1 MKLKNLTKSVSII
14 FMLLAMMFS
23 CTQVSDDTTNEDNG
37 NNNEKKE
44 RIVSYKVE
52 HYQQNANDYGY
63 TLVESDTENKTG
75 TTNKNTSATA
85 KTYTGFTAE
94 NVNQEKIMADG
105 STIVKIY
112 YNRNIITLT
121 LNLDGGDGDTTIVGK
136 YGATVTA
143 PTNPTKA
150 GYTFIQWNPQ
160 LPTAFPTENSIF
172 TAKWAIEGDYIITY
186 NLNDGTNADENPSSY
201 NVETET
207 ISLINPTKTGYK
219 FAGWYTDETFNEENK
234 ITEITKGSTG
244 DITLYAKWTEI
255 ITASNVVEK
264 IEALTYGTHTI
275 AVTGEISTDTISA
288 LEAALDYRYGTYVNL
303 DLSGTTGLTE
313 IDNEAFSGCSM
324 LTSVIIPDGVTSI
337 GYNAFSSCYYLGSV
351 TIPDSVTFIGDGAFT
366 TGCNYGL
373 FKISENNPNYSSS
386 DDEKILFNK
395 NQTNLIAYPSAKG
408 DVTIPDSVTS
418 IGDYAFYY
426 CSNLTSITI
435 PDSVTSIGS
444 SAFERCS
451 NLASITIGNG
461 VTKIGE
467 HVFSDCYNLTSVIIP
482 DSVTYIDRSAF
493 EGCRV
498 STLVLG
504 DGLTSINF
512 YMPYGLK
519 SITIGSS
526 VTTIKGGG
534 VDASRQSFFSDSQ
547 LTSITIPDSV
557 TEIGDYAFKCC
568 SSLTSITIPDSVTY
582 IGDYA
587 FIGCS
592 SLTNVTIPDSVTYIG
607 SSAFM
612 DCSNLTSV
620 TIGNGVTEIGY
631 DAFSGCSS
639 LTSVTIPDSVTYIG
653 ECAFRDCSS
662 LTSITIP
669 DSVTYIDDKAFY
681 GCSNLTSITIPDS
694 VTSIGEEALEDCNSL
709 IYNEYDNGFYLGNAD
724 NPYLVFVKAKDTSI
738 TSCEINNKTKIILDK
753 AFWEC
758 KNLTNLTIPDSI
770 IFIGSCWGYSPFY
783 ECDSLIYN
791 EYGNGLYL
799 GNADNPYVVLKQEYD
814 LTIPSMAINNKT
826 KVISV
831 NAFKNYSQLTS
842 ITIPDSVT
850 SIGDGAFWGCDG
862 LTSITIPDSVTYIDD
877 NAFNNCDSLTSVH
890 ITDLTAWMN
899 IKFENN
905 RSNPL
910 CNETDLYLNGSL
922 VTDLVIPN
930 SMTSIGK
937 YVFYGY
943 DSLASVTIP
952 DSVTTIGEYA
962 FYNCDSLTNVTIPDS
977 VISIGNSAFQYCSS
991 LASVTIPDSV
1001 TSIGDGAF
1009 ANCSS
1014 LTSVTIGNGVTEIGY
1029 DAFDGCSSL
1038 TSVTIPDSV
1047 IIIGS
1052 HAFYGCSN
1060 LTTVNY
1066 KGTQEQW
1073 GQISIGYNNSYL
1085 TNATINYNY
1094 TE

>member
-1 MKLKNLTKSVSII
+1 MKLKNLIKSVSII
-14 FMLLAMMFS
+14 FMLLAMLFS
-23 CTQVSDDTTNEDNG
+23 CTQVPDETTNEDNG
-37 NNNEKKE
+37 NNSEKKE
-44 RIVSYKVE
+44 SIVSYKVE

-105 STIVKIY
+105 STVVKIY

-219 FAGWYTDETFNEENK
+219 FAGWYTDETFSEENK

-313 IDNEAFSGCSM
+313 IDNGAFRACSM

-426 CSNLTSITI
+426 CNNLTSITI

-461 VTKIGE
+461 VTEIGE

-568 SSLTSITIPDSVTY
+568 SSLTSITIPDSVTS
-582 IGDYA
+582 IGEEA

-592 SLTNVTIPDSVTYIG
+592 SLTNVTIPDSVTSIG
-607 SSAFM
+607 DYAFKCCSS
-612 DCSNLTSV
+612 LTSV

-653 ECAFRDCSS
+653 ECAFKDCSS
-662 LTSITIP
+662 LTS
-669 DSVTYIDDKAFY
+669 V
-681 GCSNLTSITIPDS
+681 TIPDS
-694 VTSIGEEALEDCNSL
+694 VTSIGSSAFEGCSSL
-709 IYNEYDNGFYLGNAD
+709 IYNEYDNGLYLGNAD

-799 GNADNPYVVLKQEYD
+799 GNADNPYVVIVQEYD

-831 NAFKNYSQLTS
+831 NAFKNYINLTS

-850 SIGDGAFWGCDG
+850 SIGDNAFDDCSSLTSITIPDSVTSIGDNAFGGCSS
-862 LTSITIPDSVTYIDD
+862 LTSITIPDSVTYIGD
-877 NAFNNCDSLTSVH
+877 NAFDSCSSLTS
-890 ITDLTAWMN
+890 I
-899 IKFENN
+899 
-905 RSNPL
+905 
-910 CNETDLYLNGSL
+910 
-922 VTDLVIPN
+922 
-930 SMTSIGK
+930 
-937 YVFYGY
+937 
-943 DSLASVTIP
+943 
-952 DSVTTIGEYA
+952 
-962 FYNCDSLTNVTIPDS
+962 TIPDS
-977 VISIGNSAFQYCSS
+977 VIEIGSLVFDYCSS
-991 LASVTIPDSV
+991 LESVTIGDSVTSIGNNVFNGCSSLTSVVIGDSMTYIYYGIGYSSSLTSVTIPDSV
-1001 TSIGDGAF
+1001 TSIGSSPF
-1009 ANCSS
+1009 AGCGS
-1014 LTSVTIGNGVTEIGY
+1014 LTNLRVDTNNPNYSSSDDGKILYNKGKTKLIAYPSASGDVIIPDGVTSIGNQ
-1029 DAFDGCSSL
+1029 AFSGCSSL

-1047 IIIGS
+1047 TSIGS
-1052 HAFYGCSN
+1052 SAFEGCSS

-1073 GQISIGYNNSYL
+1073 ELICISSFSNL
-1085 TNATINYNY
+1085 TGATINYNY

>member
-1 MKLKNLTKSVSII
+1 
-14 FMLLAMMFS
+14 MLLAMMFS

>member
-1 MKLKNLTKSVSII
+1 MKLKNLTKNISII
-14 FMLLAMMFS
+14 LMLLAMMFS
-23 CTQVSDDTTNEDNG
+23 CTQVPDETTNEDNG
-37 NNNEKKE
+37 NNSEKKE
-44 RIVSYKVE
+44 SIVSYKVE

-313 IDNEAFSGCSM
+313 IDNEAFSDCSM

-418 IGDYAFYY
+418 IGDYAFYK

-461 VTKIGE
+461 VTEIGE
-467 HVFSDCYNLTSVIIP
+467 QVFSDCYNLTSVIIP
-482 DSVTYIDRSAF
+482 DSVTYIDRYAF
-493 EGCRV
+493 SGCRV

-526 VTTIKGGG
+526 VTTIKGDG
-534 VDASRQSFFSDSQ
+534 VHDSRQSFFSDSQ

-557 TEIGDYAFKCC
+557 TSIDRYAFSGC

-587 FIGCS
+587 F
-592 SLTNVTIPDSVTYIG
+592 
-607 SSAFM
+607 
-612 DCSNLTSV
+612 
-620 TIGNGVTEIGY
+620 
-631 DAFSGCSS
+631 SG
-639 LTSVTIPDSVTYIG
+639 
-653 ECAFRDCSS
+653 CSS

-694 VTSIGEEALEDCNSL
+694 VTSIGDYAFEGCSNLTSITIPDSVTSIGDYAFEGCNSL

-799 GNADNPYVVLKQEYD
+799 GNADNPYVVIVQEYD

-831 NAFKNYSQLTS
+831 NAFKNYTNLTSITIPDSVTYIGDYAFSGCSSLTSITIPDSVTYIGEDAFYSCSSLTSITIPDSVTYIGDYAFGGCSSLTSITIPDSVTYIGDYAFGGCNSLTSITIPDSVTYIGEDALEDCNSLTS

-850 SIGDGAFWGCDG
+850 SIGSGAFRGCSS
-862 LTSITIPDSVTYIDD
+862 LESVVIPDSVTDIGGI
-877 NAFNNCDSLTSVH
+877 AFYDCSSL
-890 ITDLTAWMN
+890 
-899 IKFENN
+899 K
-905 RSNPL
+905 
-910 CNETDLYLNGSL
+910 
-922 VTDLVIPN
+922 
-930 SMTSIGK
+930 
-937 YVFYGY
+937 
-943 DSLASVTIP
+943 SVTIP
-952 DSVTTIGEYA
+952 DSVTDIRVET
-962 FYNCDSLTNVTIPDS
+962 FY
-977 VISIGNSAFQYCSS
+977 
-991 LASVTIPDSV
+991 
-1001 TSIGDGAF
+1001 
-1009 ANCSS
+1009 
-1014 LTSVTIGNGVTEIGY
+1014 
-1029 DAFDGCSSL
+1029 GCSNL
-1038 TSVTIPDSV
+1038 TSVTIPDGVTS
-1047 IIIGS
+1047 IDYQ
-1052 HAFYGCSN
+1052 AFNGCSS

-1073 GQISIGYNNSYL
+1073 GQINIDSGNSNL
-1085 TNATINYNY
+1085 TGATINYNY
-1094 TE
+1094 SGE